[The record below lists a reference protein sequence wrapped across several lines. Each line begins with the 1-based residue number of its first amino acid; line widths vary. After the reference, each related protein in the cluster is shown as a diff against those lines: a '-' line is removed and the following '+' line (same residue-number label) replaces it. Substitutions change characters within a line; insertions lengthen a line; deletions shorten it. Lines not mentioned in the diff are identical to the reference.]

1 MQNICGLYV
10 SVSDD
15 GTIKRNLTVKSGET
29 IKVERTTVNDE
40 IIAFSELNFK
50 YYAELLEHIEN
61 MCEDSYVE
69 ITDSDLGEAG
79 IDIDAYSEILKTV
92 HKLIA
97 ALEESNPLHGTLLRT
112 LLEDQI
118 PPDDGSAMYLINS
131 EAKIT
136 DCLSSVMNCNFLSA
150 TYCMICVA
158 EHRLIWKIS
167 TAFLKLQSSRKYK
180 HWTKKLLYNTVFA
193 R

>member
-92 HKLIA
+92 HKLISFA
-97 ALEESNPLHGTLLRT
+97 VP
-112 LLEDQI
+112 
-118 PPDDGSAMYLINS
+118 Y
-131 EAKIT
+131 
-136 DCLSSVMNCNFLSA
+136 LSSNKIFSFSNVLAIFLP
-150 TYCMICVA
+150 
-158 EHRLIWKIS
+158 R
-167 TAFLKLQSSRKYK
+167 FL
-180 HWTKKLLYNTVFA
+180 
-193 R
+193 